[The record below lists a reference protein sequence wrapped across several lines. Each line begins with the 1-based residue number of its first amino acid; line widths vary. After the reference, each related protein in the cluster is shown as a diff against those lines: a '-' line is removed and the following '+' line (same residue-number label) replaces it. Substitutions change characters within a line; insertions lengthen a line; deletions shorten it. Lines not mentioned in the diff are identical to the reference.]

1 MRLTHEGFN
10 QLNVKEFVGLLEP
23 NNSTGAQVRGNI
35 MRYGSH
41 LRSLGLAV
49 SGLKMSTMKFTNR
62 ICALALV
69 GLILLFAGCKRNG
82 NNVATPPTES
92 SPSQSKS
99 EPTPRS
105 AFERDMQYVRNSQ
118 FTYVWVF
125 SRKDGK
131 PLDKD
136 DAAYLRTTAPQ
147 VVDWVTTDEGKKVI
161 GGTNFD
167 LEQGNLSLLKKRF
180 VVEDYSRK

>member
-1 MRLTHEGFN
+1 MKSMT
-10 QLNVKEFVGLLEP
+10 LL
-23 NNSTGAQVRGNI
+23 R
-35 MRYGSH
+35 
-41 LRSLGLAV
+41 
-49 SGLKMSTMKFTNR
+49 
-62 ICALALV
+62 
-69 GLILLFAGCKRNG
+69 LFAGFAFVASFLVLTGCHRNT
-82 NNVATPPTES
+82 NNGAPAVPES
-92 SPSQSKS
+92 SPSQTSN

-136 DAAYLRTTAPQ
+136 DAAYLRTNAPQ

-167 LEQGNLSLLKKRF
+167 LAQGNLDLLKKRF
-180 VVEDYSRK
+180 VVEDYSHK